1 MKIELCIE
9 SLEGAKLASKYN
21 LDSIEI
27 NSSLNLGGLTP
38 SLGLIRNISKIFAA
52 NKTAMI
58 RPRPGGFN
66 YTKDEYETMK
76 NDLEIFMNEDVDAIA
91 VGFLNE
97 DFTID
102 IERTREFCEVIHSH
116 NKKLVFHRA
125 FDNVIDKNRALEEL
139 KQIGVDAILTSGF
152 CESAIDGKEN
162 LRKLIEQAGDDIQII
177 AGAGLNSSNVKDFA
191 NYTNASFVHSSMK
204 GFREDNTSFNNVSYR
219 VYDDNKVL
227 INDEEEIK
235 AFVNNFN

>member
-27 NSSLNLGGLTP
+27 NSALNLGGLTP
-38 SLGLIRNISKIFAA
+38 SLGLIRRISNIFFS

-66 YTKDEYETMK
+66 YTIDEYETMK
-76 NDLEIFMNEDVDAIA
+76 NDLEIFMNEDVDSIA
-91 VGFLNE
+91 AGFLDD
-97 DFTID
+97 DFTIN
-102 IERTREFCEVIHSH
+102 IERTREFCEIAHNH
-116 NKKLVFHRA
+116 NKKFVFHRA

-139 KQIGVDAILTSGF
+139 IDIQVDAILTSGF
-152 CESAIDGKEN
+152 YESAIDGREN
-162 LRKLIEQAGDDIQII
+162 LKKLIEQAGDKIQII
-177 AGAGLNSSNVKDFA
+177 AGAGLNSSNVKEFA
-191 NYTNASFVHSSMK
+191 NFTKVSFVHSSMK

-219 VYDDNKVL
+219 VFDDNKVL